1 MHKYIVAY
9 DLKNKDTEDYQTLYN
24 LLDELNALQAQESVY
39 LLSSSQTATV
49 LRDIFKTHIQEDD
62 RIIVACIVNSA
73 WSKLIHTPK
82 EL

>member
-49 LRDIFKTHIQEDD
+49 LRDIFKTHIKEDD